1 MYRHKYIDTHSTDA
15 SANIHIVLI
24 KIDWK
29 SKMKQVKFSKSY
41 NFKKINETS
50 ASGHAFCFKLL
61 ISKFW

>member
-1 MYRHKYIDTHSTDA
+1 MYRHEQIDTHSTDA
-15 SANIHIVLI
+15 SVNIHMVLI

-41 NFKKINETS
+41 NLKKNETS
-50 ASGHAFCFKLL
+50 ASGHAFALNML